1 MAAESWTGHERKLR
15 TSEAYDYERMGVGE
29 LDRGV
34 KVPEK
39 VLDAFAAAGERLAH
53 SDSLDEALSEI
64 ARAAADALGAE
75 LVVVRVLEPD
85 GFLRVRALTTVSQ
98 ALAAQLEGSRCP
110 LSADGE
116 GDGVAAAL
124 APAVHRTA
132 ALLGAESGL
141 VVPVLVA
148 ARPVGSLELYRS
160 REPLGTGDEQVAR
173 LAASQAA
180 LAVRAFGVPSP
191 GTNGAAPAGLLDLAG
206 DALAAGLEQGRTAD
220 QIARLAAEATGA
232 LAATVWDADADSV
245 LGGYGNDAGQPE
257 REAAI
262 RALTASSPGI
272 VVEDLLATIALGRPP
287 FAALQLRFSPERP
300 PSEAELERLASF
312 GVRAAHA
319 LRLSERTGRL
329 AGDLERTQALL
340 GVLGQAI
347 ARLSLSHTLE
357 TAVDRVAALL
367 GVERLAVYLRDD
379 EERLTVAEARGLT
392 GPHVEVADRLLELA
406 LGPFRARGTLA
417 IEDAAIDPR
426 LLEVAEARAAAG
438 IEAAVAVP
446 LLVTEELIGLFVV
459 YPPRGRALA
468 PDETALLSA
477 LAVQLGV
484 AVQNARLHEQT
495 TRLAAEREEALS
507 AESQSARELRSL
519 YEISH
524 SFVHELTLD
533 ATIDAVVRA
542 VVELLGVDAAV
553 LRVPDER
560 GDELV
565 AIRVHVSDRRLEG
578 AVGSILAR
586 PQRLA
591 KLPGRRLFRS
601 GRPLVLDAASAGNL
615 GASYELLVPF
625 LERGATCVVVPVR
638 TPTELLATLT
648 LLSLDPARPIT
659 GRALELADSIVRQ
672 AAIAIDRARLY
683 EQQKSFSD
691 TMQRSLLPRSRPDV
705 PGLDVGDVYESS
717 ARVEVGGD
725 VYDFITLPDGRLAVA
740 LGDVTGH
747 GIDATADMAMT
758 KFVFR
763 SLTREHPEPGDF
775 LAFANEVAVGELGAE
790 KFVTL
795 VYVTID
801 PASGE
806 LVCAS
811 AGHPQ
816 PRLVRRD
823 GTVETIDVGGLALG
837 INSEQT
843 YDEVREQLEPG
854 SLVVLYTDGVVEAR
868 GAGGELW
875 GHERL
880 DRFLSEHRGLPAA
893 EVAERTIAS
902 CREFAGGDL
911 EDDCAIVVVKRTS
924 T

>member
-1 MAAESWTGHERKLR
+1 
-15 TSEAYDYERMGVGE
+15 MGVGE

-34 KVPEK
+34 DVPEA

-53 SDSLDEALSEI
+53 SASLD
-64 ARAAADALGAE
+64 DALGEIATATAHAVGAD
-75 LVVVRVLEPD
+75 LVVVRVLDPD
-85 GFLRVRALTTVSQ
+85 GCLRARALTASSQ
-98 ALAAQLEGSRCP
+98 ALAAQLEGSRYP
-110 LSADGE
+110 LPPQTG
-116 GDGVAAAL
+116 GDGVADAL
-124 APAVHRTA
+124 ADAVDRTA
-132 ALLGAESGL
+132 SRLGVEPGL
-141 VVPVLVA
+141 VVPVLVG
-148 ARPVGSLELYRS
+148 ARAVGSVELYRT
-160 REPLGTGDEQVAR
+160 REPLGGREQRVAR
-173 LAASQAA
+173 LAAAQAA
-180 LAVRAFGVPSP
+180 LAVRAFGMPTSA
-191 GTNGAAPAGLLDLAG
+191 TNGASASPSTLDLTG
-206 DALAAGLEQGRTAD
+206 DALAAGLEQGRTGD

-232 LAATVWDADADSV
+232 AASTLWDAEGLDPLGSYGEDAED
-245 LGGYGNDAGQPE
+245 GA

-262 RALTASSPGI
+262 RALADPRSV
-272 VVEDLLATIALGRPP
+272 VVEGTLATIALGRPP
-287 FAALQLRFSPERP
+287 FAALQLRFPPDRP
-300 PSEAELERLASF
+300 PAESGLEQLASF

-319 LRLSERTGRL
+319 LRLSDRAGRL

-340 GVLGQAI
+340 AVLGQAI

-367 GVERLAVYLRDD
+367 GVERLAVYLRD
-379 EERLTVAEARGLT
+379 EEGRLTVAEARGLT
-392 GPHVEVADRLLELA
+392 GPHVEVADQLLELA
-406 LGPFRARGTLA
+406 LGPFRARGTLE
-417 IEDAAIDPR
+417 IEDAALDIR
-426 LLEVAEARAAAG
+426 LVEVAEARAAAG

-446 LLVTEELIGLFVV
+446 LLVTDELIGLFVV

-468 PDETALLSA
+468 ADETALLSA

-484 AVQNARLHEQT
+484 AVQNARLHERT
-495 TRLAAEREEALS
+495 TRLAAEREEALA

-519 YEISH
+519 YEISR
-524 SFVHELTLD
+524 SFVQELTLD

-553 LRVPDER
+553 LRVPDDR
-560 GDELV
+560 GDELLP
-565 AIRVHVSDRRLEG
+565 IRVHVAHERLEG
-578 AVGSILAR
+578 PVASILAR

-591 KLPGRRLFRS
+591 KLPGRRLFRA
-601 GRPLVLDAASAGNL
+601 GRPLVLDAASAANL

-691 TMQRSLLPRSRPDV
+691 TMQRSLLPRTQPDL
-705 PGLDVGDVYESS
+705 PGLDVGAVYASS

-725 VYDFITLPDGRLAVA
+725 VYDFLTLPDGRLAVA

-763 SLTREHPEPGDF
+763 SLTPEHPEPGDF
-775 LAFANEVAVGELGAE
+775 LAFANEVAVGELAAE

-795 VYVTID
+795 VYMTVD
-801 PASGE
+801 PTTGE

-816 PRLVRRD
+816 PRLVRSD
-823 GTVETIDVGGLALG
+823 GPVEAIEAGGLALG
-837 INSEQT
+837 IEPGQV
-843 YDEVREQLEPG
+843 YDEVNDRLAPG

-868 GAGGELW
+868 GSDGELW
-875 GHERL
+875 GHDRL
-880 DRFLSEHRGLPAA
+880 DACLAAHRELPAR
-893 EVAERTIAS
+893 EVAEQTIAS

-911 EDDCAIVVVKRTS
+911 EDDCAIVVVKRT
-924 T
+924 

>member
-1 MAAESWTGHERKLR
+1 
-15 TSEAYDYERMGVGE
+15 MGVGE

-34 KVPEK
+34 DVPET
-39 VLDAFAAAGERLAH
+39 VLDAFTAAGERLAH
-53 SDSLDEALSEI
+53 CTSLDEALREI
-64 ARAAADALGAE
+64 SKAVGGAVAAD
-75 LVVVRVLEPD
+75 LVVVRALDTD
-85 GFLRVRALTTVSQ
+85 GFLRARALTAASQ
-98 ALAAQLEGSRCP
+98 ALAAQLEGSRYP
-110 LSADGE
+110 LPARADADGLSE
-116 GDGVAAAL
+116 ALAAA
-124 APAVHRTA
+124 VGRTA
-132 ALLGAESGL
+132 SRVGAETGL
-141 VVPVLVA
+141 VVPVLVGS
-148 ARPVGSLELYRS
+148 RPVGSIEVYRG
-160 REPLGTGDEQVAR
+160 RAALGAGEEAIVR
-173 LAASQAA
+173 LAAAQAA
-180 LAVRAFGVPSP
+180 LAVRAFGAP
-191 GTNGAAPAGLLDLAG
+191 GAVSNGANGPASTLDLTG
-206 DALAAGLEQGRTAD
+206 DALAAGVEQTPE
-220 QIARLAAEATGA
+220 QVARLAAQAAGA
-232 LAATVWDADADSV
+232 VASRLLDGETFAE
-245 LGGYGNDAGQPE
+245 LGSYGNSMGDAE
-257 REAAI
+257 REAAVS
-262 RALTASSPGI
+262 AVADASSAVG
-272 VVEDLLATIALGRPP
+272 DGTLATIPLGRPP
-287 FAALQLRFSPERP
+287 VAILQLRFSPERAP
-300 PSEAELERLASF
+300 TVPELEQLASF

-319 LRLSERTGRL
+319 LRESERAGRL
-329 AGDLERTQALL
+329 AGDLQRTQALL
-340 GVLGQAI
+340 AVLGQAI

-379 EERLTVAEARGLT
+379 EGRLTAAEARGLA
-392 GPHVEVADRLLELA
+392 GPHVDVADRLLELV
-406 LGPFRARGTLA
+406 LGPFRARGMLV
-417 IEDAAIDPR
+417 IDDAALDMR
-426 LLEVAEARAAAG
+426 LMNVAEARAAAG
-438 IEAAVAVP
+438 IEAVVAVP
-446 LLVTEELIGLFVV
+446 LLVTEELIGLLAV

-468 PDETALLSA
+468 SDETALLSA

-484 AVQNARLHEQT
+484 AVQNARLHEQAK
-495 TRLAAEREEALS
+495 RLAAEREEALA

-519 YEISH
+519 YEISR

-533 ATIDAVVRA
+533 ATMDAVVRA
-542 VVELLGVDAAV
+542 VVELLDLDAAV
-553 LRVPDER
+553 LRMPDER

-565 AIRVHVSDRRLEG
+565 PVRVHVSESRLEE
-578 AVGSILAR
+578 AVGSILSR

-601 GRPLVLDAASAGNL
+601 GRPLVLDAASASNL
-615 GASYELLVPF
+615 GASYELLAPF

-691 TMQRSLLPRSRPDV
+691 TMQRSLMPRSRPHV

-725 VYDFITLPDGRLAVA
+725 VYDFLTLPDGRLAVA

-758 KFVFR
+758 KYVFR

-775 LAFANEVAVGELGAE
+775 LAFANEVAVGELPTE

-795 VYVTID
+795 VYLTID
-801 PASGE
+801 PGSGE

-816 PRLVRRD
+816 PRLVAAD
-823 GTVETIDVGGLALG
+823 GTVESIEARGLALG
-837 INSEQT
+837 IDSDQT
-843 YDEVREQLEPG
+843 YDEVRATLEPG
-854 SLVVLYTDGVVEAR
+854 SLAVLYTDGVVEAR
-868 GAGGELW
+868 GADGELW

-880 DRFLSEHRGLPAA
+880 DECLAANRELPAA
-893 EVAERTIAS
+893 EVAERAIAA

-911 EDDCAIVVVKRTS
+911 EDDCAIVVVKRG
-924 T
+924 

>member
-1 MAAESWTGHERKLR
+1 
-15 TSEAYDYERMGVGE
+15 MGVGE

-34 KVPEK
+34 VPEG
-39 VLDAFAAAGERLAH
+39 VLEAFAAAGERLVR

-64 ARAAADALGAE
+64 GGAVARAAGAE
-75 LVVVRVLEPD
+75 LVVVRVLDAD
-85 GFLRVRALTTVSQ
+85 GFLRARAVTAASQ
-98 ALAAQLEGSRCP
+98 ALAAELEGSRY
-110 LSADGE
+110 LLTAQGD
-116 GDGVAAAL
+116 GDGVAEAL
-124 APAVHRTA
+124 GEAVHRTA
-132 ALLGAESGL
+132 SRLGAETGL
-141 VVPVLVA
+141 VVPVLVGT
-148 ARPVGSLELYRS
+148 RPVGSLELYRS
-160 REPLGTGDEQVAR
+160 RAPLGPRAERVAR
-173 LAASQAA
+173 LAATQAA
-180 LAVRAFGVPSP
+180 LVVRAFGLPSAR
-191 GTNGAAPAGLLDLAG
+191 TNGAAPPSSLDLAG
-206 DALAAGLEQGRTAD
+206 DALAAGLEQATTAD

-232 LAATVWDADADSV
+232 LASTLWDAEALTA
-245 LGGYGNDAGQPE
+245 LGSYGDGQGAAE
-257 REAAI
+257 REAAV
-262 RALTASSPGI
+262 RSLADVRSV
-272 VVEDLLATIALGRPP
+272 VVEDTLATIALGRPP
-287 FAALQLRFSPERP
+287 FAALQLRFAPERL
-300 PSEAELERLASF
+300 PSELELEQLASF

-319 LRLSERTGRL
+319 LRLSERAGRL

-340 GVLGQAI
+340 AVLGQAI

-367 GVERLAVYLRDD
+367 GVERLAVYLTDD
-379 EERLTVAEARGLT
+379 EGRLTVAEARGLT
-392 GPHVEVADRLLELA
+392 GPHVEVAERLFELA

-417 IEDAAIDPR
+417 IEDAALDTR
-426 LLEVAEARAAAG
+426 LFDVAEARAAAG

-446 LLVTEELIGLFVV
+446 LLVTEELIGLLAV
-459 YPPRGRALA
+459 YPPRGRTLA

-484 AVQNARLHEQT
+484 AVQNARLHEQA
-495 TRLAAEREEALS
+495 TRLAAEREEALA
-507 AESQSARELRSL
+507 AESQSSRELRSL
-519 YEISH
+519 YEISR
-524 SFVHELTLD
+524 SFVDELTLD

-542 VVELLGVDAAV
+542 VVGLLGVDAAV

-565 AIRVHVSDRRLEG
+565 AVRVHVPDQRLEG

-601 GRPLVLDAASAGNL
+601 GRALVLDAESAVNL
-615 GASYELLVPF
+615 GASYELLGPF

-638 TPTELLATLT
+638 TPSELLGTLT
-648 LLSLDPARPIT
+648 LLSLDPDRPIT

-691 TMQRSLLPRSRPDV
+691 TMQRSLLPRSQPDV
-705 PGLDVGDVYESS
+705 PGLDVGAVYASS
-717 ARVEVGGD
+717 GRVEVGGD
-725 VYDFITLPDGRLAVA
+725 VYDFLTLPDGRLAVA

-775 LAFANEVAVGELGAE
+775 LAFANEVAVGELAAE

-801 PASGE
+801 PGSGE

-816 PRLVRRD
+816 PRLVRPD
-823 GTVETIDVGGLALG
+823 GAVETVEARGLALG
-837 INSEQT
+837 IDSEQT
-843 YDEVREQLEPG
+843 YAEVREQLEPG

-868 GAGGELW
+868 GADGELW
-875 GHERL
+875 GHDRL
-880 DRFLSEHRGLPAA
+880 DGFLSENRGRPAA
-893 EVAERTIAS
+893 DVAARTIAA

-911 EDDCAIVVVKRTS
+911 EDDCAIVVVKRT
-924 T
+924 

>member
-1 MAAESWTGHERKLR
+1 
-15 TSEAYDYERMGVGE
+15 MGVGE

-34 KVPEK
+34 NVPET

-53 SDSLDEALSEI
+53 SDSLDEALSAI
-64 ARAAADALGAE
+64 ASAAADAVGAD
-75 LVVVRVLEPD
+75 LVVVRVLDPD
-85 GFLRVRALTTVSQ
+85 CFLRVRALTAASQ
-98 ALAAQLEGSRCP
+98 ALAAQLEGSRYSFGP
-110 LSADGE
+110 EVE
-116 GDGVAAAL
+116 GDGVARALGAA
-124 APAVHRTA
+124 VDRTA
-132 ALLGAESGL
+132 GRVGAEGGL

-148 ARPVGSLELYRS
+148 GRPVGSLELYRS
-160 REPLGTGDEQVAR
+160 REPLGFADEQVAR
-173 LAASQAA
+173 FAAAQAA
-180 LAVRAFGVPSP
+180 LAVRAFGAPSP
-191 GTNGAAPAGLLDLAG
+191 LANGAASPASSLDLAG
-206 DALAAGLEQGRTAD
+206 DALAAGFEQARTAG
-220 QIARLAAEATGA
+220 QIARLAVEATGA
-232 LAATVWDADADSV
+232 LSAAIWDAEARAA
-245 LGGYGNDAGQPE
+245 LGGYGNDAGKPE
-257 REAAI
+257 QEAAV
-262 RALTASSPGI
+262 RALTDPRSV
-272 VVEDLLATIALGRPP
+272 VVEDLLATIVLGRPP
-287 FAALQLRFSPERP
+287 FAALQLRFPPERP
-300 PSEAELERLASF
+300 PSEAELEQLASF
-312 GVRAAHA
+312 GVRAGHA
-319 LRLSERTGRL
+319 LRLSERAGRL

-340 GVLGQAI
+340 AVLGQAI

-367 GVERLAVYLRDD
+367 GVERLAVYLRD
-379 EERLTVAEARGLT
+379 EEGRLSVAEARGLI

-417 IEDAAIDPR
+417 IEDAALDPR
-426 LLEVAEARAAAG
+426 LIEVAEARAAAG

-446 LLVTEELIGLFVV
+446 LLVTEELIGLFAV

-484 AVQNARLHEQT
+484 AVQNARLHEQA
-495 TRLAAEREEALS
+495 TRLAAEREQALA

-519 YEISH
+519 YEISQ

-533 ATIDAVVRA
+533 ATIDAFVRA
-542 VVELLGVDAAV
+542 VVGLLGVDAAV
-553 LRVPDER
+553 LRLPDER

-565 AIRVHVSDRRLEG
+565 PVRVHVSEPRLED

-601 GRPLVLDAASAGNL
+601 GRPLVLDAESAGNL

-625 LERGATCVVVPVR
+625 LERGATCVVVPVNA
-638 TPTELLATLT
+638 PTELLATLT
-648 LLSLDPARPIT
+648 LLSLDAARPIT

-691 TMQRSLLPRSRPDV
+691 TMQRSLLPRSQPDV
-705 PGLDVGDVYESS
+705 PGLDVGAVYASS
-717 ARVEVGGD
+717 ARMEVGGD

-775 LAFANEVAVGELGAE
+775 LAFANEVALGELGAE

-801 PASGE
+801 PASGQ

-816 PRLVRRD
+816 PRLVRPD
-823 GTVETIDVGGLALG
+823 GTAEAIDVGGLALG
-837 INSEQT
+837 IDSEQT

-868 GAGGELW
+868 GADGELW

-880 DRFLSEHRGLPAA
+880 DRCLAEHRGLPAA

>member
-1 MAAESWTGHERKLR
+1 
-15 TSEAYDYERMGVGE
+15 
-29 LDRGV
+29 
-34 KVPEK
+34 
-39 VLDAFAAAGERLAH
+39 
-53 SDSLDEALSEI
+53 
-64 ARAAADALGAE
+64 
-75 LVVVRVLEPD
+75 
-85 GFLRVRALTTVSQ
+85 
-98 ALAAQLEGSRCP
+98 
-110 LSADGE
+110 
-116 GDGVAAAL
+116 
-124 APAVHRTA
+124 
-132 ALLGAESGL
+132 
-141 VVPVLVA
+141 VLVA
-148 ARPVGSLELYRS
+148 NRPVGSLELYRTG
-160 REPLGTGDEQVAR
+160 EPLGRTDEQVAR
-173 LAASQAA
+173 LAAAQAA
-180 LAVRAFGVPSP
+180 LAVRAFGVP
-191 GTNGAAPAGLLDLAG
+191 GLVTNGASPASSLELAG
-206 DALAAGLEQGRTAD
+206 DALAAGLEQARTAD

-232 LAATVWDADADSV
+232 LAATIWDADARAALGSYGSV
-245 LGGYGNDAGQPE
+245 PGDPE
-257 REAAI
+257 RETAI
-262 RALTASSPGI
+262 RAFAGSSSGV
-272 VVEDLLATIALGRPP
+272 VVEDFLATIALGRPP

-300 PSEAELERLASF
+300 PSEAELEQLAGF

-319 LRLSERTGRL
+319 LLLSERTGRL

-367 GVERLAVYLRDD
+367 GVERLAVYLRD
-379 EERLTVAEARGLT
+379 EEGRLNVAEARGLT

-417 IEDAAIDPR
+417 IEDAALDSR
-426 LLEVAEARAAAG
+426 LIEVAEARAAAG

-484 AVQNARLHEQT
+484 AVQNARLHEQA
-495 TRLAAEREEALS
+495 TRLAAEREKALA

-519 YEISH
+519 YEISQ

-542 VVELLGVDAAV
+542 VVGLLGVDAAV
-553 LRVPDER
+553 LRLPDQR
-560 GDELV
+560 GDELIPV
-565 AIRVHVSDRRLEG
+565 RVHVADPRLQE

-586 PQRLA
+586 PQLLA

-601 GRPLVLDAASAGNL
+601 GRPLVLDAQSAGNL

-625 LERGATCVVVPVR
+625 LEHGATCVVVPVSA
-638 TPTELLATLT
+638 PTELLATLT

-691 TMQRSLLPRSRPDV
+691 TMQRSLLPRSHPDV
-705 PGLDVGDVYESS
+705 PGLDVGAVYASS

-775 LAFANEVAVGELGAE
+775 LAFANEVAIGELAAE

-801 PASGE
+801 PGSGD

-816 PRLVRRD
+816 PRLVRSD
-823 GTVETIDVGGLALG
+823 GTAETIEVGGLALG
-837 INSEQT
+837 IDPEQT
-843 YDEVREQLEPG
+843 YDEVRERLEPG

-868 GAGGELW
+868 GADGELW

-880 DRFLSEHRGLPAA
+880 DRCLSEHRELPAA

>member
-1 MAAESWTGHERKLR
+1 
-15 TSEAYDYERMGVGE
+15 MGLGE
-29 LDRGV
+29 LERGV
-34 KVPEK
+34 DVPETA
-39 VLDAFAAAGERLAH
+39 LDAFAAAGERLAR
-53 SDSLDEALSEI
+53 SSSLDEALSEI
-64 ARAAADALGAE
+64 ADTAARTVGAE
-75 LVVVRVLEPD
+75 LVVVRVLDAD
-85 GFLRVRALTTVSQ
+85 GFLRARALSAASQ
-98 ALAAQLEGSRCP
+98 ALVAELQGSRYLLATCE
-110 LSADGE
+110 E
-116 GDGVAAAL
+116 GDGVVEAL
-124 APAVHRTA
+124 ATARDRTA
-132 ALLGAESGL
+132 ARLGAETGL
-141 VVPVLVA
+141 VVPVLA
-148 ARPVGSLELYRS
+148 GTRPVGSLELYRS
-160 REPLGTGDEQVAR
+160 REPLGAADEHVAR
-173 LAASQAA
+173 FAAAQVA
-180 LAVRAFGVPSP
+180 LAVRAFATPRAP
-191 GTNGAAPAGLLDLAG
+191 ANGAASPVSALDLAG
-206 DALAAGLEQGRTAD
+206 DALAAGLEQARTAD

-232 LAATVWDADADSV
+232 LAAAIWDADTLTAYGSYGDGLGDAD
-245 LGGYGNDAGQPE
+245 
-257 REAAI
+257 REAAVA
-262 RALTASSPGI
+262 ALADGGS
-272 VVEDLLATIALGRPP
+272 VVLSDLVATIALGRPP
-287 FAALQLRFSPERP
+287 FAALELRFSPERP
-300 PSEAELERLASF
+300 PSEADLEQLASF

-319 LRLSERTGRL
+319 LRLRERAGRL

-340 GVLGQAI
+340 AVLGQAI

-367 GVERLAVYLRDD
+367 GVERLAVYLRD
-379 EERLTVAEARGLT
+379 EEGRLTVAEARGLT
-392 GPHVEVADRLLELA
+392 GPHVLVAERMLELA
-406 LGPFRARGTLA
+406 LGPFRARGMLA
-417 IEDAAIDPR
+417 IEDAALDPS
-426 LLEVAEARAAAG
+426 LTEVSEARAAAG

-446 LLVTEELIGLFVV
+446 LQVTDELIGLLAV

-468 PDETALLSA
+468 AGETALLSA

-484 AVQNARLHEQT
+484 AVQNARLHERT
-495 TRLAAEREEALS
+495 TRLAAEREQALA

-519 YEISH
+519 YEISR

-542 VVELLGVDAAV
+542 VVGLLRVDAAV
-553 LRVPDER
+553 LRLPDER
-560 GDELV
+560 RDELV
-565 AIRVHVSDRRLEG
+565 PVRVHVSEPRLEG
-578 AVGSILAR
+578 AVGSLLAR

-601 GRPLVLDAASAGNL
+601 GRPLVLDAESAGNL

-625 LERGATCVVVPVR
+625 LNRGATCVVVPVS

-691 TMQRSLLPRSRPDV
+691 TMQHSLLPRSRPDV
-705 PGLDVGDVYESS
+705 PGLDVGAVYASS

-725 VYDFITLPDGRLAVA
+725 VYDFLTLPDGRLAVA

-775 LAFANEVAVGELGAE
+775 LAFANEVAVGELAAE

-795 VYVTID
+795 VYLTVD
-801 PASGE
+801 AESGE

-816 PRLVRRD
+816 PRLVRPD
-823 GTVETIDVGGLALG
+823 GTVEAIAAGGLALG
-837 INSEQT
+837 IESGQA
-843 YDEVREQLEPG
+843 YDEARERLQPDA
-854 SLVVLYTDGVVEAR
+854 LVVLYTDGVVEAR
-868 GAGGELW
+868 GADGALW

-880 DRFLSEHRGLPAA
+880 DACLAEHRGLPAT
-893 EVAERTIAS
+893 EVAERTIAL

-911 EDDCAIVVVKRTS
+911 EDDCAIVVVKRT
-924 T
+924 